1 MQRWQWRLEPA
12 LQRRKAAQEAAVWRP
27 AGRSEAGRAL
37 ARGLLVGSGG
47 PCSLATPVGHGAQFT
62 AGRAPVSHGRRAGVV
77 APYGDERAAV
87 DYSAAAGDGDPPSG
101 ATGGRVRPVDA
112 GHGVSPHAENSV
124 GIEYPETALLHKR
137 M

>member
-1 MQRWQWRLEPA
+1 MRRWRWRRAPV
-12 LQRRKAAQEAAVWRP
+12 LQRRKAVLEAAVWRS

-77 APYGDERAAV
+77 APYGDERAAA
-87 DYSAAAGDGDPPSG
+87 DYSSAVGEREPVRCANGR
-101 ATGGRVRPVDA
+101 RVRA
-112 GHGVSPHAENSV
+112 
-124 GIEYPETALLHKR
+124 
-137 M
+137 